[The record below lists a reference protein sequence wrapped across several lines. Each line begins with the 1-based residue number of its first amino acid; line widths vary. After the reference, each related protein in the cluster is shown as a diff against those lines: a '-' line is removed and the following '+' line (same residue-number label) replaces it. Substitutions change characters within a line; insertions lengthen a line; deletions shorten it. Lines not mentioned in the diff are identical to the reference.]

1 MILVVVVDVLAQLIQ
16 QKDELL
22 LQDGLFN
29 DDIGVQRRRLLE
41 YAFFSW
47 DLKEMV
53 ELFER
58 GLVGHETA
66 VDDELSVL
74 AETHGVGLGFR
85 EAGPQLWEPGL
96 VVLFQYNGL
105 WHL

>member
-1 MILVVVVDVLAQLIQ
+1 
-16 QKDELL
+16 
-22 LQDGLFN
+22 
-29 DDIGVQRRRLLE
+29 
-41 YAFFSW
+41 
-47 DLKEMV
+47 MV

-85 EAGPQLWEPGL
+85 EAGPQL
-96 VVLFQYNGL
+96 
-105 WHL
+105 